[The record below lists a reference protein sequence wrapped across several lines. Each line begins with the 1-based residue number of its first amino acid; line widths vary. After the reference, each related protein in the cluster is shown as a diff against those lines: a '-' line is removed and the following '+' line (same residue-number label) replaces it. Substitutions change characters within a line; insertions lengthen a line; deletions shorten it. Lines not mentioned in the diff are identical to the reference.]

1 MQQTVAPRPIV
12 RTWMRPVYF
21 LLGMISLIV
30 GIVGVVLPLIPT
42 TGPLLLAAF
51 FFARSSNR
59 FHDWLM
65 NHPRFGRL
73 IADFRAGL
81 GIPLIT
87 KVWALTAM
95 IAAFTI
101 SAVFVTTHW
110 AARMTLLVVGVWAV
124 AYVARL
130 PVSRRRPAFN

>member
-1 MQQTVAPRPIV
+1 MQHTVIPRPV
-12 RTWMRPVYF
+12 VPAWMRPVYF
-21 LLGMISLIV
+21 VLGMISLIV

-59 FHDWLM
+59 FHDWLTT
-65 NHPRFGRL
+65 HPRFGPL

-81 GIPLIT
+81 GIPLMT

-95 IAAFTI
+95 VAAFTVGT
-101 SAVFVTTHW
+101 VFVATHW
-110 AARMTLLVVGVWAV
+110 IARAVMVTVGVCAIT
-124 AYVARL
+124 YVAGL
-130 PVSRRRPAFN
+130 PISRR

>member
-1 MQQTVAPRPIV
+1 
-12 RTWMRPVYF
+12 MRPVYF
-21 LLGMISLIV
+21 LLGMISLTA

-59 FHDWLM
+59 FHDWLIT
-65 NHPRFGRL
+65 HPRFGPL

-81 GIPLIT
+81 GIPLVT

-95 IAAFTI
+95 TAAFTI
-101 SAVFVTTHW
+101 GTVFVATHW
-110 AARMTLLVVGVWAV
+110 IARAVVLSVGVWAI

-130 PVSRRRPAFN
+130 PISRR

>member
-1 MQQTVAPRPIV
+1 MQQFVTPRPAV

-21 LLGMISLIV
+21 LLGIISLVV
-30 GIVGVVLPLIPT
+30 GVVGVVLPLIPT

-59 FHDWLM
+59 FHDWLTT
-65 NHPRFGRL
+65 HPRFGPL
-73 IADFRAGL
+73 ITDFRAGL

-101 SAVFVTTHW
+101 GAVFVTTHW
-110 AARMTLLVVGVWAV
+110 AARVTLLVVGVWAV
-124 AYVARL
+124 TYVARL
-130 PVSRRRPAFN
+130 PVSRRRRAVG